1 MILTYRRF
9 EREIPTREAK
19 SIYIFAEGAKRE
31 FQYFK
36 YFRGMDSRIK
46 VEIYELEDDENNSP
60 SGLLNIA
67 KKCIIAN
74 EDNPNPKYSFQEN
87 DEIWIVLDTDK
98 DKDDSRKSQVEK
110 VRDYCEETESWFLA
124 QSNPCFEVWLYYH
137 LQSKKPI
144 FEENEYCSGWKK
156 LVNKSISGGFDSRK
170 HPIFIENASNNA
182 EKNYSSQDNIPDIG
196 STEVFKLSKSIL
208 PLVKTK
214 ILQVLS
220 SIEE

>member
-1 MILTYRRF
+1 MILTNRLF
-9 EREIPTREAK
+9 VREIPTREAK
-19 SIYIFAEGAKRE
+19 SIYIFGEGAKRE
-31 FQYFK
+31 LQYFK

-60 SGLLNIA
+60 LGLLNIA
-67 KKCIIAN
+67 KKCIIATEN
-74 EDNPNPKYSFQEN
+74 NTNPKYSFQEN
-87 DEIWIVLDTDK
+87 DEVWIVLDTDK
-98 DKDDSRKSQVEK
+98 DKGESRKSQIEK
-110 VRDYCEETESWFLA
+110 VRGYCKETESWFLA

-137 LQSKKPI
+137 LQSEKPI
-144 FEENEYCSGWKK
+144 FEENEYCLGWKE

-208 PLVKTK
+208 PLVKIKLMTV
-214 ILQVLS
+214 IS
-220 SIEE
+220 SIE

>member
-9 EREIPTREAK
+9 ERETPTREAK

-36 YFRGMDSRIK
+36 YFRGMDSRIN
-46 VEIYELEDDENNSP
+46 VEVYELEDDENNSP
-60 SGLLNIA
+60 LGLLNIA

-74 EDNPNPKYSFQEN
+74 EENPNPKYSFQEN
-87 DEIWIVLDTDK
+87 DEVWIVLDTDK
-98 DKDDSRKSQVEK
+98 DKGESRKSQIEK
-110 VRDYCEETESWFLA
+110 VRGYCKETESWFLA

-137 LQSKKPI
+137 LQSEKPI
-144 FEENEYCSGWKK
+144 FAENEYCSGWKE

-182 EKNYSSQDNIPDIG
+182 EKNYTSQENIPDIG
-196 STEVFKLSKSIL
+196 STEVFKLSQSIL
-208 PLVKTK
+208 PLVKIK
-214 ILQVLS
+214 IMQVLS
-220 SIEE
+220 SID